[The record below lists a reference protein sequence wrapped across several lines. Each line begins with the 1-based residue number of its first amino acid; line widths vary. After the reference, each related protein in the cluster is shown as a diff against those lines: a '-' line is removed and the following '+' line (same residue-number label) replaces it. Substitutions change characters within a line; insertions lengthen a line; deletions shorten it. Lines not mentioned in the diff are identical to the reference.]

1 MGKEKLTC
9 PVCGESFD
17 TKEALEK
24 HKEEHKKQEH
34 KH

>member
-1 MGKEKLTC
+1 MDPKRFTC
-9 PVCGESFD
+9 PKCGESFD